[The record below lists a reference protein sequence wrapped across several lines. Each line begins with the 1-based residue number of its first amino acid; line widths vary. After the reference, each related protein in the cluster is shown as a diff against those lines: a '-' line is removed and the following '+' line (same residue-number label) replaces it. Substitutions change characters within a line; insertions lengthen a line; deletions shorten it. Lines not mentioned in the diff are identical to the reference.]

1 MPKQQPRL
9 ILAILAALLLAPWP
23 VAFVHDYAA
32 ASQKP
37 VQIEAAEPSA
47 APSWQVFGRAI
58 GGVDTPGDLFYVDA
72 SRNAAD
78 ILAMLYLTN
87 TKELVSGYRYLTLKV
102 GVYVQTDGGD
112 WQPASWRNGEPV
124 PETYITLHNGQVSF
138 TLPGHAKY
146 KVTIDRGSF
155 YANGTGA
162 GSVSPQFYLT
172 VDRV

>member
-1 MPKQQPRL
+1 MPKQRPRL
-9 ILAILAALLLAPWP
+9 ILPILAALLLAPWP

-32 ASQKP
+32 AGQNP

-102 GVYVQTDGGD
+102 GVYVQTDDGD
-112 WQPASWRNGEPV
+112 WQPANWRNGEPV

-138 TLPGHAKY
+138 ALPGYAKY

-155 YANGTGA
+155 YANSTGA
-162 GSVSPQFYLT
+162 GSLSPQFYLT
-172 VDRV
+172 VDRA